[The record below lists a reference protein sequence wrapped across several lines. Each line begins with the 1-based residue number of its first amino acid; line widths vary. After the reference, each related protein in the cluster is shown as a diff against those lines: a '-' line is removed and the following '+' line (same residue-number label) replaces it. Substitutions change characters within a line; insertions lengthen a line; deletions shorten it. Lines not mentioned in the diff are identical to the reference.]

1 MAVSSV
7 NFIADIL
14 FFIKNDFLSS
24 ITDPISSIRNSESR
38 FIMTSYPQR
47 TVQYP
52 LITIKL
58 INQEGK
64 RAGMQTTAMDV
75 IANIEIRVWAR
86 NQKEKDDL
94 STEIYKRL
102 RDIQFT
108 SSTGSIANN
117 LYEYQLISATE
128 VDEPGENQPKSR
140 VLQIRYRFYDI

>member
-1 MAVSSV
+1 MAVTSA

-14 FFIKNDFLSS
+14 FFIKNDIQGN
-24 ITDPISSIRNSESR
+24 ITDPISSSRNAESK
-38 FIMTSYPQR
+38 FVMTSYPQR
-47 TVQYP
+47 LAQYP

-58 INQEGK
+58 INQEGI

-75 IANIEIRVWAR
+75 IANIEIRIWAR

-94 STEIYKRL
+94 STSVYKRL

-128 VDEPGENQPKSR
+128 IDEQGENQPKSR
-140 VLQIRYRFYDI
+140 VIQIKYRFYDV